1 MHLIL
6 LTYLL
11 AHHNE
16 WGASYTWGAMLR
28 MGAEDMVAVTFF
40 KKCHKCLVIAVFR
53 KPGGIKTP
61 SDTSFAF
68 CITIKI

>member
-1 MHLIL
+1 MNGE
-6 LTYLL
+6 L
-11 AHHNE
+11 A
-16 WGASYTWGAMLR
+16 TWGAMLR

-40 KKCHKCLVIAVFR
+40 KKCHKLKCLVIAVFR

-68 CITIKI
+68 YITKLKVELKRDL